1 MKEVT
6 SWADITVGQYQEM
19 MMVQSENPI
28 SKFIEQISIALD
40 CDPYDIRKMPY
51 SQYDKI
57 KEKMKFISIEPSTEV
72 ISYFEIDR
80 QFYGIEPDMTLIE
93 TGVFIDGEQFRQ
105 DPIANLHNTLA
116 LIFRPIIT
124 PLVDGKPTEDYK
136 IQTHEAKGFEKR
148 AQLFKQKVSIE
159 TVLGSVLFFSTLLAT
174 YSTLSLESL
183 IETMKAELKPTKTKK
198 TQTPTKKRK
207 QKHSIKDGDS
217 TT

>member
-19 MMVQSENPI
+19 MMVENENPI
-28 SKFIEQISIALD
+28 SKFIDQISIVLD

-57 KEKMKFISIEPSTEV
+57 KEKMNFISIEPSTEV
-72 ISYFEIDR
+72 ITYFEIDG
-80 QFYGIEPDMTLIE
+80 QFYGLEPDMTLIE

-105 DPIANLHNTLA
+105 DPMINLHNTLA
-116 LIFRPIIT
+116 LIFRPIIS
-124 PLVDGKPTEDYK
+124 PLVDGKPTNDYK

-148 AQLFKQKVSIE
+148 AQLFKERLSIE

-174 YSTLSLESL
+174 YSTHSLESL
-183 IETMKAELKPTKTKK
+183 IETMKAELKATKTKK

-207 QKHSIKDGDS
+207 QKPLIKDGDS
-217 TT
+217 TI